1 MNFIVVGVLAP
12 IAYFLIRLLVKKLVI
27 NFIQNLKR
35 NSGVKDMAKC
45 EVCNT
50 YVEDDQMQ
58 RIDGKTVCS
67 KVSCRE

>member
-50 YVEDDQMQ
+50 YVEDDQLQ
-58 RIDGKTVCS
+58 SINGKTVCS
-67 KVSCRE
+67 KTSCRE

>member
-1 MNFIVVGVLAP
+1 MNFIVIGVLTP
-12 IAYFLIRLLVKKLVI
+12 IAYFLIRLLVKKFVI

-50 YVEDDQMQ
+50 YVEDGQMQ
-58 RIDGKTVCS
+58 RINGKNVCN
-67 KVSCRE
+67 KVSCKE